1 MKEIELYDIIS
12 LKNGKDYTVLRMI
25 EEEGKMYFLLAG
37 VDENENP
44 DINDIRIV
52 EEIIKNGK
60 KMIKEIEDEN
70 LLKELGELFSSALDA
85 DI

>member
-25 EEEGKMYFLLAG
+25 EEEGKMYFLLAR

>member
-70 LLKELGELFSSALDA
+70 LLKELGELFSSALDE

>member
-25 EEEGKMYFLLAG
+25 EEEGKMYFLLAR

-52 EEIIKNGK
+52 EETIKNGK

-70 LLKELGELFSSALDA
+70 LLKELGELFTSALNA